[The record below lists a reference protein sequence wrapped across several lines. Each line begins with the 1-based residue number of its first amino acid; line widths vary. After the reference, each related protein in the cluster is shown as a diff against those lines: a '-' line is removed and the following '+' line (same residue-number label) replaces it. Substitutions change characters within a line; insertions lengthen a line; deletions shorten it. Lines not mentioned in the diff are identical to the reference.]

1 MTRLVPRSVTVY
13 CSSSPRVDPS
23 FVAVAR
29 EVGTLLGESGR
40 ELVYGGGSQGL
51 MGEVARSCRDAG
63 GRVVGIITER
73 LRDAELLDE
82 ENHENIVVATM
93 RERKR
98 LLEDRGDAFLILP
111 GGVGTLEE
119 FFEVLVG
126 RLLGEHVKPLALVNP
141 RDPIDAPG
149 VPLDDAG
156 QPGAGYWSPLLAMF
170 DHMVHNRF
178 MKPAVRTLFA
188 VHADPRSALDALE
201 RMADSGAHSIDDRDL
216 LPGIVDPDAPE
227 RSE

>member
-1 MTRLVPRSVTVY
+1 MTPLVPRSVTVY

-73 LRDAELLDE
+73 LRDAELLDD

-111 GGVGTLEE
+111 GGVGTLAIQ
-119 FFEVLVG
+119 LAKS
-126 RLLGEHVKPLALVNP
+126 LGASTVATTASRAAKLAVF
-141 RDPIDAPG
+141 
-149 VPLDDAG
+149 
-156 QPGAGYWSPLLAMF
+156 GA
-170 DHMVHNRF
+170 
-178 MKPAVRTLFA
+178 LFT
-188 VHADPRSALDALE
+188 
-201 RMADSGAHSIDDRDL
+201 
-216 LPGIVDPDAPE
+216 
-227 RSE
+227 